1 MPKTYKT
8 TLGDMWDAIALK
20 TLGSEMHKDALI
32 NSNQKHRHIYIFSAG
47 VVLTIPAVTVAPPSS
62 LPPWKRGAGI

>member
-20 TLGSEMHKDALI
+20 TLGSEMHKDTLI
-32 NSNQKHRHIYIFSAG
+32 NSNQKHRHIYIFPAG
-47 VVLTIPAVTVAPPSS
+47 VVLTIPVVTVAPPSS
-62 LPPWKRGAGI
+62 LPPWKRGAGV